1 MKRLSD
7 NVLQAV
13 LDAHKIFVSID
24 RDSSKV
30 YKYTV
35 SLLEELKMYR
45 SSGLTPEDVR
55 KIGSQVKKHD

>member
-30 YKYTV
+30 DKYTV
-35 SLLEELKMYR
+35 YLLEELKMYR
-45 SSGLTPEDVR
+45 SSGLIPEDVR

>member
-30 YKYTV
+30 DKYTV

-45 SSGLTPEDVR
+45 SSGLTPEEVR
-55 KIGSQVKKHD
+55 KVGSQVKKHD